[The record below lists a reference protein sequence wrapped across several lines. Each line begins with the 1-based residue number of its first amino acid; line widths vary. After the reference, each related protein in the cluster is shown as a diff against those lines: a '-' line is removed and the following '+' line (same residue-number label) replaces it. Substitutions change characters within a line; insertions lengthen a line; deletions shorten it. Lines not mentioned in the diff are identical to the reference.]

1 LLKIGNI
8 TQSPVVTA
16 NSANKLRED
25 KERGKKDEKE
35 NKNYLTTKQVTM
47 GGKKQASINK

>member
-8 TQSPVVTA
+8 TQSLIVTA
-16 NSANKLRED
+16 NSANKLKED

-35 NKNYLTTKQVTM
+35 NKNYLTTKQITM
-47 GGKKQASINK
+47 GGKSKQA